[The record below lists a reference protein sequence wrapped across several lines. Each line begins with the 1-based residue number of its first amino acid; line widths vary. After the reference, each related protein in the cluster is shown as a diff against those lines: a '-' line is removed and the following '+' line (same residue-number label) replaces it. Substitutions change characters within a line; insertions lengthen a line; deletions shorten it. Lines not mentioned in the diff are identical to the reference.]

1 MCRYLVGI
9 GEILWD
15 MLPSGKMPGGAPANF
30 AHNAAVLGQSSVFI
44 SAIGADAEGD
54 QLIDTINSHNINHCL
69 QRNDHPTGLVNVA
82 LDVQGIPAYDIVE
95 NSAWDYI
102 EYTPELHDCATKAV
116 AVCWGTL
123 AQRNEV
129 SRQTIVKF
137 VENTPDDCIRIF
149 DINLRQHYYDRDI
162 IEQSLLLCD
171 TLKINDE
178 ELIAVSELLDLGNN
192 PCRELMQRYS
202 LKTVIVTCGA
212 YGSYI
217 HTDEGTS
224 YLPTPRVNVVDTIG
238 AGDAFASA
246 YVVSTIRGKDVA
258 EAHRIAVDW
267 AAEVCTHAGA
277 MI

>member
-1 MCRYLVGI
+1 MCRYIVGI

-15 MLPSGKMPGGAPANF
+15 MLPSGKMLGGAPANF
-30 AHNAAVLGQSSVFI
+30 AHNVERLGQPSVAI
-44 SAIGADAEGD
+44 SAIGSDAEGD
-54 QLIDTINSHNINHCL
+54 QIIEAIKFCDF
-69 QRNDHPTGLVNVA
+69 QRNDYPTGMVNVV
-82 LDVQGIPAYDIVE
+82 LDAQGIPTYDIVE

-102 EYTPELHDCATKAV
+102 EYTPDLHNLATNAL

-123 AQRNEV
+123 AQRNDV
-129 SRQTIVKF
+129 SRRTIVKF

-162 IEQSLLLCD
+162 IEQSLRLCD

-178 ELIAVSELLDLGNN
+178 ELITLTSMLDLGNN

-217 HTDEGTS
+217 HTDDGTS
-224 YLPTPRVNVVDTIG
+224 YLPTPRVDVVDTVG
-238 AGDAFASA
+238 AGDAFAAA
-246 YVVSTIRGKDVA
+246 YVVSMVKGKDVA
-258 EAHRIAVDW
+258 DAHRIAVNW
-267 AAEVCTHAGA
+267 AAKVCTHAGA

>member
-1 MCRYLVGI
+1 MSRYIVGI

-15 MLPSGKMPGGAPANF
+15 MLPSGKMLGGAPANF
-30 AHNAAVLGQSSVFI
+30 AHNADVLGQPSVAI
-44 SAIGADAEGD
+44 SAIGTDAEGD
-54 QLIDTINSHNINHCL
+54 QIKETIKGHHL

-82 LDVQGIPAYDIVE
+82 LDAQGIPTYDIVE

-102 EYTPELHDCATKAV
+102 EYTPELHDYATNAL

-162 IEQSLLLCD
+162 IEQSLHLCD

-178 ELIAVSELLDLGNN
+178 ELNTLTSLLDLGNN

-224 YLPTPRVNVVDTIG
+224 YLPTPRVDVVDTVG

-246 YVVSTIRGKDVA
+246 YVVSMVMGREIAD
-258 EAHRIAVDW
+258 AHRIAVDW
-267 AAEVCTHAGA
+267 AANVCTYAGA